1 MEERERIDIPDLSN
15 LNVEFFLSS
24 NPDQIFINHHRPFV
38 NFSIENCIAS
48 FSFKFQNQDLDLETV
63 SKLALK

>member
-1 MEERERIDIPDLSN
+1 MEEREQIDIPDLSN

-38 NFSIENCIAS
+38 NFSVENCIAS

-63 SKLALK
+63 NKLALK

>member
-38 NFSIENCIAS
+38 NFSLENCIAS
-48 FSFKFQNQDLDLETV
+48 FSFKFQI
-63 SKLALK
+63 KI

>member
-38 NFSIENCIAS
+38 NFSLENCIAS

>member
-48 FSFKFQNQDLDLETV
+48 FSSKFQNQDLDLETV